1 MINIEEIKNK
11 IPDVL
16 SEAIILSGRAK
27 NLKEAGIVL
36 NEISDSE
43 ISRMIV
49 EDVDLIT
56 MIASNHSLL

>member
-16 SEAIILSGRAK
+16 SEVIILSGRAS
-27 NLKEAGIVL
+27 NLKEAEVVL
-36 NEISDSE
+36 NKISDSE

-49 EDVDLIT
+49 KDANLIT
-56 MIASNHSLL
+56 MIASKHSLL